1 MKNLDK
7 YEFVHLIAGL
17 LIPYKRLEQHGIIS
31 RPYTNGRVHAT
42 MLRPSSSVV
51 CL

>member
-17 LIPYKRLEQHGIIS
+17 LIPYKRLEQHEIIS
-31 RPYTNGRVHAT
+31 RPYNGRVHAT